1 MMALGCF
8 SLFLT
13 IKNQS
18 GEAKADGR
26 LTYKSIYRASGKAN
40 LSVNIF
46 IIITSS

>member
-8 SLFLT
+8 SLFLA
-13 IKNQS
+13 IKNQP

-46 IIITSS
+46 RTIS